1 MTPIYNSNSTI
12 PHHRRNSTAHKPLL
26 LPLFPAR
33 PAKQPLPREIHTS
46 RQVYPLNYSEISTSL
61 STCRRSNDFCAT
73 RHNTARPIYFY
84 AIIYIIRTSTVI
96 CSDDIYIYIYICGDI
111 YIRSVTERQGLALP
125 ERRKDEDHQ
134 QCFRFLLFVFCFFFT
149 AVWSPQVTL
158 LTISSLLRHVENLGP

>member
-12 PHHRRNSTAHKPLL
+12 PHHRRNSTAHTPLL

-96 CSDDIYIYIYICGDI
+96 CSDNIYIYIYAVISTSGASRNGKVWLCP
-111 YIRSVTERQGLALP
+111 SVVRTRTISNV
-125 ERRKDEDHQ
+125 
-134 QCFRFLLFVFCFFFT
+134 FVFCCLCFVSFSRPFGNHR
-149 AVWSPQVTL
+149 SPY
-158 LTISSLLRHVENLGP
+158 